1 VTPQPGTS
9 GSAVVESALE
19 ALDLRR
25 TGDLTFEASSVA
37 LGGGRPV
44 FGGQLIGQVL
54 MAGAAVQPDKHV
66 RTVQVMFPRT
76 GDAGRALTVT
86 VEPIHLG
93 RTMATVGVA
102 VTQGERHVC
111 RATVLLDSDE
121 ADVMRHGA
129 PLPETGGPDAATP
142 APDLAEG
149 DSEVRLA
156 GGVDLAAVAPAGPPE
171 LHAWIRWPS
180 APAGDR
186 ARNHALAA
194 WYTDSLMIGA
204 AMRPHAGIGM
214 GMAHES
220 LSTGVVTHAL
230 TFHEAFDAAGW
241 HLVSNESSY
250 AGGGRVHGTGRIHTA
265 DGRLVA
271 SFAQDA
277 FVRAFPPHVTRR
289 GASSGV
295 M

>member
-1 VTPQPGTS
+1 VT
-9 GSAVVESALE
+9 VESPLG

-37 LGGGRPV
+37 LHGGRPV
-44 FGGQLIGQVL
+44 FGGQLLGQVL

-76 GDAGRALTVT
+76 GDPGRPLTLT

-102 VTQGERHVC
+102 VTQGDRHVC
-111 RATVLLDSDE
+111 RSTVLLDSDE
-121 ADVMRHGA
+121 ADVMRHAA
-129 PLPETGGPDAATP
+129 PLPSVGGPDAATP
-142 APDLAEG
+142 APELAEG
-149 DSEVRLA
+149 DSELRLA
-156 GGVDLAAVAPAGPPE
+156 GGADLAAVAPAGPPE
-171 LHAWIRWPS
+171 LHAWVRWPS
-180 APAGDR
+180 APVGDR

-204 AMRPHAGIGM
+204 AMRPHDGIGM
-214 GMAHES
+214 GMAHDT
-220 LSTGVVTHAL
+220 LSTGVVTHTL
-230 TFHEAFDAAGW
+230 TFHEAFDAADW

-250 AGGGRVHGTGRIHTA
+250 AGGGRVYGTGRIHTA

-271 SFAQDA
+271 SFVQDA
-277 FVRAFPPHVTRR
+277 FVRAFPAYVDRR